1 MRLRIS
7 PKSVLRRL
15 GVAAAL
21 AVAVGGAALAADK
34 PDGLVKDPHYGD
46 TLFHFYQDHYFT
58 SVTSLMVSQH
68 FNRVSKHADEAE
80 VLRGGLLLSYGMHKE
95 AGEIFALL
103 IEKGAAPP
111 VRDRA
116 WFFLAKIRYQR
127 GLYAEA
133 DDALGR
139 IEKNLPP
146 DLEEERVLLKANVAM
161 ARGDYATA
169 VTVLNSMADP
179 AKEISTGTTSAA
191 LYARY
196 NLGVALVRSGN
207 STGGS
212 ALLDQLG
219 KAPTPPQATEEFRSL
234 RDKANVAL
242 GFAALQDNKP
252 EAAGPF
258 LERVRLNG
266 SQSNKALLGF
276 GWASA
281 SLKDHK
287 KALVPWTELSQRD
300 TSDSAVLEASI
311 ALPYAFGQLGAYGQ
325 ALERYTAAITVYER
339 ENTGL
344 DESIVAIRA
353 GKLVDGL
360 LERNPGEEM
369 GWFWSIRELP
379 QMPHGGHLTQ
389 VLSQHEFQESFK
401 NYRDLQFL
409 TRNLQ
414 QWKDSLAVFGDV
426 LDNRRKAYADRLP
439 QFLAKARDTG
449 LNELSLRGATLAT
462 ELQVAEVQGD
472 GSVFADAKERELLDR
487 LEGVQANLKALGDS
501 PETTAARERQRLVA
515 GALTWQLTQSY
526 PARLYEAKRALQ
538 TLDAGIS
545 EAKQRE
551 AGLAQAQRDEPAR
564 FDQFALRIVELD
576 KRIEALIP
584 LVAALSKEQQGALQE
599 LAVAELVRQK
609 DRLAAYSTQA
619 RFAVAQLYDRANKGK
634 EPKPDPQPEAPK
646 DANNAPK

>member
-1 MRLRIS
+1 MS

-15 GVAAAL
+15 GAAAAL
-21 AVAVGGAALAADK
+21 AFAVGGAASAADK
-34 PDGLVKDPHYGD
+34 PDGLIKDPHYGD

-58 SVTSLMVSQH
+58 SVTGLMVSQH

-95 AGEIFALL
+95 AGDIFALL

-127 GLYAEA
+127 GFFAEA

-161 ARGDYATA
+161 ARGDYATT

-179 AKEISTGTTSAA
+179 AKEISKGTTSAS

-207 STGGS
+207 PAGGS

-219 KAPTPPQATEEFRSL
+219 KAPTPPDATEEFRSL

-242 GFAALQDNKP
+242 GFTALQDNKP
-252 EAAGPF
+252 EAAGPY

-276 GWASA
+276 GWSYA

-344 DESIVAIRA
+344 DESIAAIRA
-353 GKLVDGL
+353 GKLIEGL

-389 VLSQHEFQESFK
+389 VLSQHEFQEAFK

-409 TRNLQ
+409 TGNLQ
-414 QWKDSLAVFGDV
+414 QWKDSLVVFGDV
-426 LDNRRKAYADRLP
+426 LDTRRKAYTERLP
-439 QFLAKARDTG
+439 LVLAKARDIG
-449 LNELSLRGATLAT
+449 LSDMSVRGAALAT
-462 ELQVAEVQGD
+462 ALTEAETQAD
-472 GSVFADAKERELLDR
+472 GTAFADPKERELLDR
-487 LEGVQANLKALGDS
+487 LDGVQANLKALGDT
-501 PETTAARERQRLVA
+501 PDVNAARERQRLVA
-515 GALTWQLTQSY
+515 GALTWQLAQSY
-526 PARLYEAKRALQ
+526 TARLYEAKRALQ
-538 TLDAGIS
+538 TLEAGIN

-551 AGLAQAQRDEPAR
+551 AALVQAQRDEPAR
-564 FDQFALRIVELD
+564 FDQFALRIAELD
-576 KRIEALIP
+576 KRIQALIP
-584 LVAALSKEQQGALQE
+584 LVATLSKEQQGALQE
-599 LAVAELVRQK
+599 LAVAELTRQK
-609 DRLAAYSTQA
+609 DRLVAYSTQA
-619 RFAVAQLYDRANKGK
+619 RFAVAQLYDRADKAK
-634 EPKPDPQPEAPK
+634 EPQPKPAAPK
-646 DANNAPK
+646 DADNAPK

>member
-15 GVAAAL
+15 GFAAAL
-21 AVAVGGAALAADK
+21 AFAIGGVASAADKK

-58 SVTSLMVSQH
+58 SVTGLMVSQH

-127 GLYAEA
+127 GFYVEA

-179 AKEISTGTTSAA
+179 AKEISTGTTSAS

-207 STGGS
+207 PAGGS

-242 GFAALQDNKP
+242 GFTALQDNKP
-252 EAAGPF
+252 EAAGPY

-276 GWASA
+276 GWAHA

-287 KALVPWTELSQRD
+287 QALVPWTELSQRD

-325 ALERYTAAITVYER
+325 ALERYTAALTVYER

-344 DESIVAIRA
+344 DESIVAIRG
-353 GKLVDGL
+353 GKLVEGL

-389 VLSQHEFQESFK
+389 VLSQHEFQEAFK

-462 ELQVAEVQGD
+462 ELQVAEVQAD
-472 GSVFADAKERELLDR
+472 GSVFADARERELLDR
-487 LEGVQANLKALGDS
+487 LDGVQANLKALGDS

-576 KRIEALIP
+576 KRIQALIP
-584 LVAALSKEQQGALQE
+584 QVAALSKEQQQALQE
-599 LAVAELVRQK
+599 LAVAELMRQK

-619 RFAVAQLYDRANKGK
+619 RFAVAQLYDRANKAK
-634 EPKPDPQPEAPK
+634 EPEPQPAAPK
-646 DANNAPK
+646 DADNAPK

>member
-242 GFAALQDNKP
+242 GFTALQDNKP
-252 EAAGPF
+252 EAAGPY

-389 VLSQHEFQESFK
+389 VLSQHEFQEAFK

-487 LEGVQANLKALGDS
+487 LDGVQANLKALGDS

-599 LAVAELVRQK
+599 LAVAELMRQK